1 MIEIVIALILIG
13 LILLFGVIFFILTN
27 KQNKRTTTKK
37 ENPAPVPHSV
47 VEKREIKKD
56 PKHDVKKEDVFSF
69 MEFEKVMDDMI
80 VQQNGTK
87 FTMAIKCKGI
97 NYDLM
102 SEVEQL
108 AVEEGFITFL
118 NTLRYPIQL
127 YVQAQNVD
135 LKKNIKLYNDR
146 LVGLKDEYDSV
157 NEKYT
162 SLLNSLDT
170 TDDELKAAETNREV
184 VQNVLEYANDI
195 VKYVEK
201 ISVNKNLLQ
210 RSFYVL
216 VSYFSSEISSIDK
229 FNKEEIYDICYSE
242 LYTRAQGIISAL
254 ATCSVNSKVLNSNE
268 LAELLYVS
276 YNRDD
281 KNIINIDQAL
291 ESGFYRLY
299 STSED
304 AFTKKNKILD
314 EYIQQEAE
322 IKALEAIQAALK
334 NGTYVPKE
342 IVQQETNESI
352 TKTAISYVK
361 NEKVDEEIKENAKK
375 ILIQEY
381 REKKREIEEKN
392 KAEMENQNA
401 EIKKENTSVQENENE
416 DKVLESKEEDDLIID
431 AKEENQ
437 NV

>member
-416 DKVLESKEEDDLIID
+416 DKILESKEEDDLIID